1 METKAKKKLLNAVMV
16 VLILVIAASGVF
28 TVGKFKGW
36 FDKTEEAVITSGS
49 IKGVA
54 NIERKGIGYSLD
66 SNMPLQAGDI
76 IETKKGAQV
85 QLLWESEKD
94 FLLNGNTEVLI
105 ETCSSEESVL
115 QVSEGEVFADMSAD
129 TEPVQVIFN
138 NNKADLTG
146 AVFSVSVQKG
156 SCSLNLYA
164 GDISVIL
171 EDGTQER
178 VEAGEYLSVVSN
190 AENEM
195 TYQIADIQITSLNE
209 FLISQAQNSKNA
221 EQLCFSPEQLQQVL
235 DDRAAEKQAALEA
248 SLQAQKIAEAK
259 EEEILEEEIEEK
271 EAEEIEEK
279 AAEEKESVE
288 AEVKELEEDTES
300 TEEESYVIVEE
311 VPVEAN
317 ICTITILCDTILNN
331 MENLDE
337 GKEAYVPANGTI
349 LATSSVEFEEG
360 ETVFD
365 VLKRVCEYAGIQLEY
380 SWTAIYD
387 SYYIEGINNLYE
399 FDCGNESGW
408 MYKVNGWFP
417 NYGCS
422 AYELE
427 NGDNIVWCY
436 TCNGLGADVG
446 GATY

>member
-36 FDKTEEAVITSGS
+36 FDKTEDAVITSGS

-94 FLLNGNTEVLI
+94 FLLNGNTEVTI
-105 ETCSSEESVL
+105 ETCSNEESVL
-115 QVSEGEVFADMSAD
+115 QIGEGEVFADLSAD

-156 SCSLNLYA
+156 SCVLNLYA

-178 VEAGEYLSVVSN
+178 VEAGEYLSVVNN

-195 TYQIADIQITSLNE
+195 TYQIADIQITSLSE
-209 FLISQAQNSKNA
+209 FLITQAQNSKNA

-235 DDRAAEKQAALEA
+235 DDRATEKQVALEA
-248 SLQAQKIAEAK
+248 SLQAQRIAEVK
-259 EEEILEEEIEEK
+259 EEEISEEEIEEK
-271 EAEEIEEK
+271 ETAEN
-279 AAEEKESVE
+279 AE
-288 AEVKELEEDTES
+288 AEVKESEEDIEN

-446 GATY
+446 GAAY

>member
-36 FDKTEEAVITSGS
+36 FDKTEDAVLTSGS

-94 FLLNGNTEVLI
+94 FLLNDNTEVTI

-115 QVSEGEVFADMSAD
+115 QIGEGEVFADLLAD

-146 AVFSVSVQKG
+146 AVFSISVQKG
-156 SCSLNLYA
+156 SCALNLYA

-178 VEAGEYLSVVSN
+178 VEAGEYLSVVNN

-195 TYQIADIQITSLNE
+195 TYQIADIQITSLSE
-209 FLISQAQNSKNA
+209 FLITQAQNSKNA

-248 SLQAQKIAEAK
+248 SLQAQKNAEAK
-259 EEEILEEEIEEK
+259 EEEISEGEIEEK
-271 EAEEIEEK
+271 ETEENV
-279 AAEEKESVE
+279 AAEGKES
-288 AEVKELEEDTES
+288 EEETENA
-300 TEEESYVIVEE
+300 EESYVIVEE

-446 GATY
+446 GAAY

>member
-36 FDKTEEAVITSGS
+36 FDKTEDAVITSGS

-94 FLLNGNTEVLI
+94 FLLNGNTEVTI

-115 QVSEGEVFADMSAD
+115 QIGEGEVFADLSAD

-156 SCSLNLYA
+156 SCALNLYA

-178 VEAGEYLSVVSN
+178 VEAGEYLSVVNN

-195 TYQIADIQITSLNE
+195 TYQIADIQLTSLSE
-209 FLISQAQNSKNA
+209 FLITQAQNSKNA

-235 DDRAAEKQAALEA
+235 DDRATEKQAALEA
-248 SLQAQKIAEAK
+248 SLQAQRIAEAK
-259 EEEILEEEIEEK
+259 EEEISEEEIEEK
-271 EAEEIEEK
+271 ETAEN
-279 AAEEKESVE
+279 AE
-288 AEVKELEEDTES
+288 AEVKESEEDTEN

-427 NGDNIVWCY
+427 DGDNIVWCY

-446 GATY
+446 GAAYW